1 MIILKLNVLIVFIL
15 MKFIS
20 SSQAEDAIFDNITI
34 NNPPGKMVNIDTHSL
49 HMFCKGEGSPPVIL
63 EAGIGANML
72 DWIKIIPEIS
82 KITKVCAYDRAGY
95 GWSERG
101 PKPRLTSVL
110 AKELY
115 TLLLANN
122 ISGPYII
129 VGHSFGGLIIQNF
142 AYLYP
147 ALTKSILLID
157 SMHAKQFEVFENA
170 GIDIPTSPS
179 RGLIFASRSVLTYG
193 FPERIKDVAYEI
205 ASSDKTRSYMF
216 NELRNLTKSAKETQN
231 TVLPDLPLTVLVHG
245 NKEWEKIAENGEME
259 KIWKELQSSFIKD
272 KKNATLKYII
282 ESGHQI
288 HLDHPKFV
296 IEEIKNMINQ

>member
-1 MIILKLNVLIVFIL
+1 
-15 MKFIS
+15 
-20 SSQAEDAIFDNITI
+20 
-34 NNPPGKMVNIDTHSL
+34 MVNIDTHSL
-49 HMFCKGEGSPPVIL
+49 HIFCKGEGSPPVIL

-95 GWSERG
+95 GWSTRG

-115 TLLLANN
+115 TLLLADN
-122 ISGPYII
+122 ISAPYIL

-142 AYLYP
+142 ASLYP
-147 ALTKSILLID
+147 ESIKSILLID
-157 SMHAKQFEVFENA
+157 TMHPKQFEVFEKA

-193 FPERIKDVAYEI
+193 FPEHIKDVAYEI

-216 NELRNLTKSAKETQN
+216 NELRNLNKSAKETQN
-231 TVLPDLPLTVLVHG
+231 TILLDLPLTVLVHG

-259 KIWKELQSSFIKD
+259 KIWNELQSSFIKN
-272 KKNATLKYII
+272 KKNATLKSII

-296 IEEIKNMINQ
+296 IKEIKNMIDQ